1 MTSSRWTIDQLKLA
15 FHLYCLL
22 PFGQLHR
29 RNAEV
34 VELAGLIGRTPS
46 AVAMKLG
53 NFASLDPA
61 IVASGRKGLEGAS
74 RLDRQI
80 WEFFQADWEGLAVE
94 CAQLRQALRAERGLS
109 PEEADEAVDMPEDF
123 TGATRQ
129 VLVEQRIK
137 QHFFRRAVLGS
148 YAGRCC
154 MSGLSEPGL
163 LIASHI
169 VPWRQDPANRL
180 NPANGLCLSAL
191 HDRAFDQGLLSL
203 DDDYRIL
210 LAEPLRR
217 KADPFV
223 RQVLQPLAGRPIALP
238 ERFRPEA
245 RFVAWHRQHVFVDSG
260 GGGSAAVS
268 RGDFV

>member
-46 AVAMKLG
+46 AVAMKLC

-94 CAQLRQALRAERGLS
+94 GAQLRQALA
-109 PEEADEAVDMPEDF
+109 
-123 TGATRQ
+123 
-129 VLVEQRIK
+129 
-137 QHFFRRAVLGS
+137 
-148 YAGRCC
+148 
-154 MSGLSEPGL
+154 
-163 LIASHI
+163 
-169 VPWRQDPANRL
+169 
-180 NPANGLCLSAL
+180 
-191 HDRAFDQGLLSL
+191 
-203 DDDYRIL
+203 
-210 LAEPLRR
+210 
-217 KADPFV
+217 
-223 RQVLQPLAGRPIALP
+223 
-238 ERFRPEA
+238 
-245 RFVAWHRQHVFVDSG
+245 
-260 GGGSAAVS
+260 
-268 RGDFV
+268 